1 MTQKERSRRHYLAHR
16 GDYLERAKNQRKYEK
31 LKLSPERLILQ
42 RIRASAKARKLDFDL
57 EIEDIILPTVCPYLG
72 CSMQFNEGSPQNNSY
87 SVDRK
92 DNSFGYI
99 RGNIE
104 IISFR
109 ANVMK
114 QNASQEDQIK
124 FAQEVLRRYAVST
137 I

>member
-1 MTQKERSRRHYLAHR
+1 
-16 GDYLERAKNQRKYEK
+16 
-31 LKLSPERLILQ
+31 
-42 RIRASAKARKLDFDL
+42 
-57 EIEDIILPTVCPYLG
+57 
-72 CSMQFNEGSPQNNSY
+72 MQFNEGRPQNNSY

-124 FAQEVLRRYAVST
+124 FAQEVLRRHAVSA